1 MNEFNENRLKY
12 MIKKRNTCD
21 YWANISMPS
30 DNIRLTSANKG
41 DIFSLTVDQLK
52 KSLTWFKNRVSIE
65 RSYYTSTD
73 PILYPF
79 IFLSDDMEVII

>member
-1 MNEFNENRLKY
+1 
-12 MIKKRNTCD
+12 MIKKQNTCD
-21 YWANISMPS
+21 YWANISLNS
-30 DNIRLTSANKG
+30 DNIRLAIANKG
-41 DIFSLTVDQLK
+41 DIYSLTVDQQK